1 MKNFID
7 DVLLARYL
15 SDECNQNEKEQ
26 VEGWMNARIENQKYI
41 ELMKA
46 AWEAQEGVTNRTDVK
61 TMWETVARQAGITPS
76 REKDQAI
83 QTKGRLIP
91 MFGRQRV
98 ATHKWVKYAAVAVLA
113 ILIPYLT
120 TSIIKVGNHASS
132 YEEITIAKGKI
143 AKLTLLDGTKIMLD
157 AGSYLKYPTK
167 FEGNTRNVVLKG
179 EGYFEVAKNPNKP
192 FIIHAG
198 DARVQVLGT
207 KFNVSAWQKNHQVT
221 VAVTEGKVSLKHK
234 DASDLTNPVVIQ
246 KGQFSTLHE
255 DGEVTRARG
264 TDLKQ
269 YLAWTK
275 NEIYFENTALD
286 EVFSR
291 LERWYDVSFVIEDSD
306 LVKEHVNM
314 QVQKKSLDDVLELL
328 SMLTEA
334 KITQHGKT
342 ITVSQSVTK

>member
-1 MKNFID
+1 MKDSID
-7 DVLLARYL
+7 DALLARYL
-15 SDECNQNEKEQ
+15 SDECNQNEKEA
-26 VEGWMNARIENQKYI
+26 VEAWMNARSENRKYV

-46 AWEAQEGVTNRTDVK
+46 AWETRESIAERTEVK
-61 TMWETVARQAGITPS
+61 TMWETVARQAGINPS
-76 REKDQAI
+76 REKDQVI
-83 QTKGRLIP
+83 KTKGRLIP
-91 MFGRQRV
+91 MFVKQRV
-98 ATHKWVKYAAVAVLA
+98 ANHGWVKYAAVAVLA
-113 ILIPYLT
+113 ILTPYLAT
-120 TSIIKVGNHASS
+120 TTIQFGNHSS
-132 YEEITIAKGKI
+132 AYEELTIAKGKV
-143 AKLTLLDGTKIMLD
+143 AKLTLLDGTKITLD

-167 FEGNTRNVVLKG
+167 FEGTTRDVVLKG

-207 KFNVSAWQKNHQVT
+207 KFNVSAWQENHQVT

-234 DASDLTNPVVIQ
+234 DADDLTNPVMIQ

-255 DGEVTRARG
+255 GGGVTQARE

-286 EVFSR
+286 KVFSR
-291 LERWYDVSFVIEDSD
+291 LERWYDVSFIVEDRD
-306 LVKEHVNM
+306 LLKEHVNM
-314 QVQKKSLDDVLELL
+314 QVEKKSLDDVLELL
-328 SMLTEA
+328 AVLTES

-342 ITVSQSVTK
+342 ITVSQNATQ